1 MSFKMNYLSGCIFA
15 VMIISCD
22 EVDKEISEKT
32 KVDDQQEEVS
42 TEKDT
47 VLIIKDP
54 EVEITE
60 LAAINDETRKSEGAV
75 ECITQQFDLIKEG
88 KFDEALEYYSAKRK
102 ALVLEE
108 LAENPA
114 IKEEWKEALESIP
127 QDYYETM
134 IESIKENPEFFV
146 FEDGMWRRT
155 DK

>member
-1 MSFKMNYLSGCIFA
+1 MKKTLLILGVVAGFMT
-15 VMIISCD
+15 SCGESDTNASTEANQD
-22 EVDKEISEKT
+22 ETTE
-32 KVDDQQEEVS
+32 QQEKPVEEESTKEAVKIVEV
-42 TEKDT
+42 
-47 VLIIKDP
+47 P
-54 EVEITE
+54 AE

-102 ALVLEE
+102 ALVLDE

-114 IKEEWKEALESIP
+114 IKDEWKEALESIP